1 MKYRIPAMNP
11 PRSPS
16 DTAAPTPVETPGT
29 ALYDSAAVR
38 ALELSANA
46 RLPVDAFALM
56 ARAGQAAWREVLQHW
71 PQAHRIVV
79 VCGPGNNG
87 GDGYVLARHAH
98 QSGRDVQVVRLAA
111 HPPRGELARHAADA
125 YEGAGGGV
133 VEFCG
138 ELPAAELVIDALFGI
153 GFARAPD
160 DPTSGLIDAV
170 NRAGVPVFSLDV
182 PSGLDADRGS
192 APGAVVR
199 ATRTLQFIVE
209 HAGLRTGAAL
219 DQTGALSVASLDL
232 APALIDATPVH
243 ARMLLASDL
252 PRWFGPRP
260 RNAHK
265 GMFGHVLG
273 VGGEHGMGGAI
284 LLAGE
289 SALRCG
295 AGLVSLATRA
305 AHVTAALARR
315 PELMVH
321 ALESA
326 QELHP
331 LLVRSDVVALGPGL
345 GQSAWS
351 QALQA
356 QVMQSG
362 KPLVVDA
369 DALNLLS
376 LRAQSLP
383 PDSIVTPH
391 PGEAARL
398 LGISSAEVQANRYAA
413 VRLLCEIF
421 DCVVVLKGAG
431 TLVAAPGESPRVIAA
446 GNPGMSVG
454 GMGDVLTGVIAA
466 LRAQGLPA
474 FEAASAGAL
483 LHAMAG
489 DLAVR
494 GHGERGLLPA
504 DLFAPLRA
512 LINGWEAA

>member
-1 MKYRIPAMNP
+1 M
-11 PRSPS
+11 
-16 DTAAPTPVETPGT
+16 
-29 ALYDSAAVR
+29 YDSAAVR

-46 RLPVDAFALM
+46 RLPGDAFALM

-87 GDGYVLARHAH
+87 GDGYVLARHAQ

-133 VEFCG
+133 AEFRG
-138 ELPAAELVIDALFGI
+138 SLPTADLIVDALFGI
-153 GFARAPD
+153 GLARAPD
-160 DPTSGLIDAV
+160 DATAALIDAV
-170 NRAGVPVFSLDV
+170 NHASVPVFSLDV

-192 APGAVVR
+192 APGRVVQ

-219 DQTGALSVASLDL
+219 DHVGALSVATLEVS
-232 APALIDATPVH
+232 PALIEATPVH
-243 ARMLLASDL
+243 ARMLLPADL
-252 PRWFGPRP
+252 SAWFGTRP

-265 GMFGHVLG
+265 GMFGSVLC
-273 VGGEHGMGGAI
+273 VGGEHGMGGAV
-284 LLAGE
+284 LLSGE

-305 AHVTAALARR
+305 AHVPAALARR
-315 PELMVH
+315 PELMAH
-321 ALESA
+321 AVDSP

-351 QALQA
+351 QALQS

-383 PDSIVTPH
+383 ADSIVTPH

-431 TLVAAPGESPRVIAA
+431 TLVAAPGELPRVIAA

-454 GMGDVLTGVIAA
+454 GMGDVLTGCIAA
-466 LRAQGLPA
+466 LRAQGLAP

-489 DLAVR
+489 DVAVHE
-494 GHGERGLLPA
+494 HGERGLLPA
-504 DLFAPLRA
+504 DLFAPMRRLA
-512 LINGWEAA
+512 NGRLGNAAGGACAGVGA

>member
-1 MKYRIPAMNP
+1 MTTAPPAA
-11 PRSPS
+11 
-16 DTAAPTPVETPGT
+16 TAPGV

-38 ALELSANA
+38 ALEVSANA
-46 RLPVDAFALM
+46 RLSGDAFALM

-71 PQAHRIVV
+71 PQAHRIIVA
-79 VCGPGNNG
+79 CGPGNNG
-87 GDGYVLARHAH
+87 GDGYVLARHAQ
-98 QSGRDVQVVRLAA
+98 QSGRDVQVIRLAA

-133 VEFCG
+133 VEFRGTLG
-138 ELPAAELVIDALFGI
+138 EADLIVDAVFGI
-153 GFARAPD
+153 GLARAPD
-160 DPTSGLIDAV
+160 EATAALIEAI
-170 NRAGVPVFSLDV
+170 NRAPAPVFSLDV

-192 APGAVVR
+192 APGSVVR

-209 HAGLRTGAAL
+209 HAGLRTGMAL
-219 DQTGALSVASLDL
+219 DQVGELSVVSLDV
-232 APALIDATPVH
+232 APALVDASPVH
-243 ARMLLASDL
+243 ARMLLPSDL
-252 PRWFGPRP
+252 QAWFEARP

-265 GMFGHVLG
+265 GMFGHVLC
-273 VGGEHGMGGAI
+273 VGGEHGIGGAV

-305 AHVTAALARR
+305 PHVTAALARR
-315 PELMVH
+315 PELMAH
-321 ALESA
+321 AVESP

-351 QALQA
+351 QALQS

-383 PDSIVTPH
+383 ADSIVTPH

-431 TLVAAPGESPRVIAA
+431 TLVAAPGELPRVIAA

-454 GMGDVLTGVIAA
+454 GMGDVLTGCIAA
-466 LRAQGLPA
+466 LRAQGLSP

-489 DLAVR
+489 DLAGR
-494 GHGERGLLPA
+494 EHGERGLLPS
-504 DLFAPLRA
+504 DLFAPMRRLA
-512 LINGWEAA
+512 NGRDAA